1 MGKEVTNSMKRK
13 LTLAILLLSGI
24 VLAACSSTTT
34 SSQGSNSTTKT
45 SVTNQNPEFADY
57 LSKNETIIYQLES
70 SKPISKDIKINYLL
84 VAKDDKITT
93 YDLYG
98 PNDSERL
105 TLGEASKLSDKEVIE
120 KATELH
126 KQNISGYY
134 KKIIE
139 KIQTRI
145 DIDQNEIDEYNENV
159 AKYSKSAT
167 GIANGSVEEHEK
179 RIEDY
184 KKIITTLKNSTNLD
198 DVSQPTSSVYSINLK
213 TDNSGNQTAI
223 EYFTFSSKLYNENPK
238 NISFS
243 NPLQSFFPTKDKNGF
258 GIIRF
263 DSVDIYDSTFN
274 IGVNKDSDYKIA
286 VRTDKDIIYKLDN
299 PKTKLKNVTVD

>member
-1 MGKEVTNSMKRK
+1 MKRK

-24 VLAACSSTTT
+24 VLASCSSTTT
-34 SSQGSNSTTKT
+34 SSQASNSTTKT
-45 SVTNQNPEFADY
+45 NVTNQNPEFADY
-57 LSKNETIIYQLES
+57 LSKNETIIYDLEN
-70 SKPISKDIKINYLL
+70 SKSISKDSKIEYLF
-84 VAKDDKITT
+84 VVKDDKITT

-98 PNDSERL
+98 PDGSERL
-105 TLGEASKLSDKEVIE
+105 TLGGASKLSDKEVIE

-139 KIQTRI
+139 EIQTRI
-145 DIDQNEIDEYNENV
+145 DIDQNEIDKYNENV
-159 AKYSKSAT
+159 EKYSKSAT
-167 GIANGSVEEHEK
+167 GIANGTVEEHEK
-179 RIEDY
+179 RIENY

-213 TDNSGNQTAI
+213 TDGSGNQTAI
-223 EYFTFSSKLYNENPK
+223 EYFTFSSKLYNKNPK

-243 NPLQSFFPTKDKNGF
+243 NPLQSFFPTMDKNGF

-263 DSVDIYDSTFN
+263 YSMDIYDSTFN
-274 IGVNKDSDYKIA
+274 IGVNKDNQNTIA
-286 VRTDKDIIYKLDN
+286 VRTDKNIIYKLDS
-299 PKTKLKNVTVD
+299 PKTKVKNVIVE

>member
-1 MGKEVTNSMKRK
+1 MKRK

-24 VLAACSSTTT
+24 VLASCSSTTT
-34 SSQGSNSTTKT
+34 SSQASNSTTKT
-45 SVTNQNPEFADY
+45 NVTNQNPEFADY
-57 LSKNETIIYQLES
+57 LSKNETIIYDLEN
-70 SKPISKDIKINYLL
+70 SKSISKDSKIKYLF
-84 VAKDDKITT
+84 VVKDDKITT

-98 PNDSERL
+98 PDDNERL
-105 TLGEASKLSDKEVIE
+105 TLGGASKLSDKEVIE

-145 DIDQNEIDEYNENV
+145 DIDQNEIDKYNENV

-167 GIANGSVEEHEK
+167 GIANGTVEEHEK
-179 RIEDY
+179 RIENY

-198 DVSQPTSSVYSINLK
+198 DVSQPSSGTYSINLK
-213 TDNSGNQTAI
+213 TDGSGNQTAF

-238 NISFS
+238 NIEFS

-263 DSVDIYDSTFN
+263 YSMDIYDSTFN
-274 IGVNKDSDYKIA
+274 IGVNKDNQNTIA
-286 VRTDKDIIYKLDN
+286 VRTDKNIIYKLDS
-299 PKTKLKNVTVD
+299 PKTKVKNVIVE

>member
-1 MGKEVTNSMKRK
+1 MKRK

-24 VLAACSSTTT
+24 VLASCSSTTT
-34 SSQGSNSTTKT
+34 SSQASNSTTKT
-45 SVTNQNPEFADY
+45 NVTNQNPEFANY
-57 LSKNETIIYQLES
+57 LSKNETIIYDLEN
-70 SKPISKDIKINYLL
+70 SKSISKDSKIKYLF
-84 VAKDDKITT
+84 VVKDDKITT

-98 PNDSERL
+98 PDDSERL
-105 TLGEASKLSDKEVIE
+105 TLGGASNLSDKEVIE
-120 KATELH
+120 KATKLH

-145 DIDQNEIDEYNENV
+145 DIDQNEIDKYNENV

-167 GIANGSVEEHEK
+167 GIANGTVEEHEK
-179 RIEDY
+179 RIENY

-198 DVSQPTSSVYSINLK
+198 DVSQPSSGTYSINLK
-213 TDNSGNQTAI
+213 TDGSGNQTAF

-238 NISFS
+238 NIEFS

-263 DSVDIYDSTFN
+263 YSMDIYDSTFN
-274 IGVNKDSDYKIA
+274 IGVNKDNQNTIA
-286 VRTDKDIIYKLDN
+286 VRTDRNIIYKLDS
-299 PKTKLKNVTVD
+299 PKTKLKNVTVE

>member
-1 MGKEVTNSMKRK
+1 MKRK

-24 VLAACSSTTT
+24 VLASCSSTTT
-34 SSQGSNSTTKT
+34 SSQASNSTTKT
-45 SVTNQNPEFADY
+45 NVTNQNPEFADY
-57 LSKNETIIYQLES
+57 LSKNETIIYDLEN
-70 SKPISKDIKINYLL
+70 SKSISKDSKIEYLF
-84 VAKDDKITT
+84 VVKDDKITT

-98 PNDSERL
+98 PDDSERL
-105 TLGEASKLSDKEVIE
+105 TLGGASKLSDKEVIE

-139 KIQTRI
+139 EIQTRI
-145 DIDQNEIDEYNENV
+145 DIDQNEIDKYNENV

-167 GIANGSVEEHEK
+167 GIANGTVEEHEK
-179 RIEDY
+179 RIENY

-198 DVSQPTSSVYSINLK
+198 DVSQPSSGTYSINLK
-213 TDNSGNQTAI
+213 TDDSGNQTAF
-223 EYFTFSSKLYNENPK
+223 EYFTFSSKLYNKNPK
-238 NISFS
+238 NIEFS

-263 DSVDIYDSTFN
+263 YSMDIYDSTFN
-274 IGVNKDSDYKIA
+274 IGVNKDNQNTIA
-286 VRTDKDIIYKLDN
+286 VRTDKNIIYKLDS

>member
-1 MGKEVTNSMKRK
+1 MKRK

-139 KIQTRI
+139 NIQTQI
-145 DIDQNEIDEYNENV
+145 DIDQNEIDKYNENV

-213 TDNSGNQTAI
+213 TDGSGNQTAI

-286 VRTDKDIIYKLDN
+286 VRTDKNIIYKLDN

>member
-1 MGKEVTNSMKRK
+1 MKRK

-24 VLAACSSTTT
+24 VLASCSSTTT
-34 SSQGSNSTTKT
+34 SSQASNSTTKT
-45 SVTNQNPEFADY
+45 NVTNQNPEFADY
-57 LSKNETIIYQLES
+57 LSKNETIIYDLEN
-70 SKPISKDIKINYLL
+70 SKSISKDSKIEYLF
-84 VAKDDKITT
+84 VVKDDKITT
-93 YDLYG
+93 YDLYE
-98 PNDSERL
+98 PDDSERL
-105 TLGEASKLSDKEVIE
+105 TLGGASKLSDKEVIE

-139 KIQTRI
+139 EIQTRI
-145 DIDQNEIDEYNENV
+145 DIDQNEIDKYNENV

-167 GIANGSVEEHEK
+167 GIANGTVEEHEK
-179 RIEDY
+179 RIENY

-198 DVSQPTSSVYSINLK
+198 DVSQPSSGTYSINLK
-213 TDNSGNQTAI
+213 TDDSGNQTAF
-223 EYFTFSSKLYNENPK
+223 EYFTFSSKLYNKNPK
-238 NISFS
+238 NIEFS

-263 DSVDIYDSTFN
+263 YSMDIYDSTFN
-274 IGVNKDSDYKIA
+274 IGVNKDNQNTIA
-286 VRTDKDIIYKLDN
+286 VRTDKNIIYKLDS

>member
-1 MGKEVTNSMKRK
+1 MKRK

-24 VLAACSSTTT
+24 VLASCSSTTT
-34 SSQGSNSTTKT
+34 SSQASNSTTKT
-45 SVTNQNPEFADY
+45 NVTNQNPEFADY
-57 LSKNETIIYQLES
+57 LSKNETIIYDLEN
-70 SKPISKDIKINYLL
+70 SKSISKDSKIEYLF
-84 VAKDDKITT
+84 VVKDDKITT

-98 PNDSERL
+98 PDDSERL
-105 TLGEASKLSDKEVIE
+105 TLGGASKLSDKEVIE

-139 KIQTRI
+139 EIQTRI
-145 DIDQNEIDEYNENV
+145 DIDQNEIDKYNENV

-167 GIANGSVEEHEK
+167 GIANGTVEEHEK
-179 RIEDY
+179 RIENY

-198 DVSQPTSSVYSINLK
+198 DVSQTSSGTYSINLK
-213 TDNSGNQTAI
+213 TDDSGNQTAF
-223 EYFTFSSKLYNENPK
+223 EYFTFSSKLYNKNPK
-238 NISFS
+238 NIEFS

-263 DSVDIYDSTFN
+263 YSMDIYDSTFN
-274 IGVNKDSDYKIA
+274 IGVNKDNQNTIA
-286 VRTDKDIIYKLDN
+286 VRTDKNIIYKLDS

>member
-1 MGKEVTNSMKRK
+1 MKRK

-24 VLAACSSTTT
+24 VLASCSSTTT
-34 SSQGSNSTTKT
+34 SSQASNSTTKT
-45 SVTNQNPEFADY
+45 NVTNQNPEFADY
-57 LSKNETIIYQLES
+57 LSKNETIIYDLEN
-70 SKPISKDIKINYLL
+70 SKSISKDSKIEYLF
-84 VAKDDKITT
+84 VVKDDKITT

-98 PNDSERL
+98 PDDSERL
-105 TLGEASKLSDKEVIE
+105 TLGGASKLSDKEVIE

-139 KIQTRI
+139 EIQTRI
-145 DIDQNEIDEYNENV
+145 DIDQNEIDKYNENV

-167 GIANGSVEEHEK
+167 GIANGTVEEHEK
-179 RIEDY
+179 RIENY

-198 DVSQPTSSVYSINLK
+198 DVSQPSSGTYSINLK
-213 TDNSGNQTAI
+213 TDDSGNQTAL
-223 EYFTFSSKLYNENPK
+223 EYFTFSSKLYNKNPK
-238 NISFS
+238 NIEFS

-263 DSVDIYDSTFN
+263 YSMDIYDSTFN
-274 IGVNKDSDYKIA
+274 IGVNKDNQNTIA
-286 VRTDKDIIYKLDN
+286 VRTDKNIIYKLDS

>member
-1 MGKEVTNSMKRK
+1 MKRK

-24 VLAACSSTTT
+24 VLASCSSTTT
-34 SSQGSNSTTKT
+34 SSQASDSTTKT
-45 SVTNQNPEFADY
+45 NVTNQNPEFADY
-57 LSKNETIIYQLES
+57 LSKNETIIYDLEN
-70 SKPISKDIKINYLL
+70 SKSISKDSKIKYLF
-84 VAKDDKITT
+84 VVKDDKITT

-98 PNDSERL
+98 PDDSERL
-105 TLGEASKLSDKEVIE
+105 TLGGASKLSDKEVIE

-145 DIDQNEIDEYNENV
+145 DIDQNEIDKYNENV

-167 GIANGSVEEHEK
+167 GIANGTVEEHEK
-179 RIEDY
+179 RIENY

-213 TDNSGNQTAI
+213 TDGSGNQTAF
-223 EYFTFSSKLYNENPK
+223 EYFTFSAKLYNNEPK
-238 NISFS
+238 SIEFS
-243 NPLQSFFPTKDKNGF
+243 NPLQSFFPTIDKNGF

-263 DSVDIYDSTFN
+263 YSMDSYDSTFN
-274 IGVNKDSDYKIA
+274 IGVNKDNQNTIA
-286 VRTDKDIIYKLDN
+286 VRTDKNIIYKLDS
-299 PKTKLKNVTVD
+299 PKTKLKNVTVE